1 MDLVEYRSK
10 RYGTGLRRFE
20 ASDFEPRRFR
30 TVVRTLLLA
39 VAMVMLA
46 GASALALY
54 RQGPAQPDTSAIT
67 PATVDLGRAIYHGKG
82 TCFACHG
89 QKLEGSQIAPTL
101 MPHTWKD
108 AKNGEFAAIY
118 HVTTD
123 GVPSTLMVAYSGGIS
138 AAEALAVAS
147 YVWSVGKGKAKP

>member
-1 MDLVEYRSK
+1 MDLVECRSK
-10 RYGTGLRRFE
+10 RHGSGLRQFE
-20 ASDFEPRRFR
+20 VGGSEPPGFQKA
-30 TVVRTLLLA
+30 VRTLLLA
-39 VAMVMLA
+39 VAMVMFA
-46 GASALALY
+46 GASALALH
-54 RQGPAQPDTSAIT
+54 RQGPVPPDTSAIT
-67 PATVDLGRAIYHGKG
+67 PATVDLGRAIFHGKG

-101 MPHTWKD
+101 MPHAWRD

-118 HVTTD
+118 HVATH
-123 GVPSTLMVAYSGGIS
+123 GVPSTLMVAYPGGIS

>member
-1 MDLVEYRSK
+1 
-10 RYGTGLRRFE
+10 
-20 ASDFEPRRFR
+20 
-30 TVVRTLLLA
+30 VRTLLLA
-39 VAMVMLA
+39 VAMVMFA
-46 GASALALY
+46 GASGLALH
-54 RQGPAQPDTSAIT
+54 RQGPVQPDTSAIT
-67 PATVDLGRAIYHGKG
+67 PATVDLGRAIFHGKG

-101 MPHTWKD
+101 MPHAWRD

-118 HVTTD
+118 HVATH
-123 GVPSTLMVAYSGGIS
+123 GVPSTLMVAYPGGIS